1 MAVTV
6 ADSDSWFA
14 TCPKGVESLLAAELS
29 SLGADS
35 TRETVAGVYF
45 TGPRAIAYRACL
57 WSRLANRILWPQA
70 QVDAAD
76 GDELYHSLREIDW
89 GRLFDSAKSIAID
102 FSGENGNIRNTQFG
116 AQRSKDA
123 IVDWFVDAEGQR
135 PSVDRANPDVKLN
148 VRLVRDRAHVSIDFS
163 GGSLH
168 QRGYRL
174 RGGAAP
180 LKENLAAAVLLRADW
195 PGVAARGGALIDPM
209 CGSGTLLLEGA
220 MMAADIAPGL
230 ARKRFGFERLRFHDG
245 AQWQALV
252 SDARGRAERGRAAQ
266 LPEIRG
272 YDADQ
277 AVIRRAQENIARL
290 GLEKTVRVSARPVSQ
305 LAKPTHRPLPYGLLI
320 CNPPYG
326 ERLGEKEQLRGLY
339 RQLGELMLAEFPGW
353 QAAIFTSELEL
364 GKATGLR
371 SHKRYALYNGA
382 IATHLL
388 LFDLAG
394 NELRD
399 MGLAPVA
406 ASDAEPGSEP
416 GSESESESEPAA
428 LSAGAQMFGNRIRK
442 NRKRLANWVK
452 REQVSCYRLYDAD
465 MPEYAVAVDLYVG
478 YAHVAEYKAPR
489 GVAEEAAARR
499 LGEIRAALPAALG
512 IPPEDIVYK
521 QRSRQRGSEQYQ
533 KHGSKGELLKVQEG
547 RASLLVNLRDY
558 LDTGLFLDHRALR
571 LRIGREAA
579 GKDFLNLYCYTGT
592 ASVHAALGGA
602 KSTTSVDLS
611 NTYLDWLRKN
621 LAQNNLQADSNAL
634 VKADCQAWLEQ
645 QQQQRYDLILL
656 DPPSFSNSKSLET
669 SFDVQR
675 DHLQLLR
682 QAMAVLRRGG
692 QLYFSNNRRG
702 FKLDDSLREEFVCE
716 DITHATLD
724 PDFQRNSKI
733 HCCWSIRHPGDA

>member
-1 MAVTV
+1 
-6 ADSDSWFA
+6 
-14 TCPKGVESLLAAELS
+14 VESLLAAELS

-45 TGPRAIAYRACL
+45 AGPRAIAYRACL

-76 GDELYHSLREIDW
+76 ADELYHSLREIDW

-148 VRLVRDRAHVSIDFS
+148 IRLVRDRAHVSIDFS

-277 AVIRRAQENIARL
+277 AIIRRAQDNIARI
-290 GLEKTVRVSARPVSQ
+290 GLEKIVRVSARRVSE

-326 ERLGEKEQLRGLY
+326 ERLGEKAQLRGLY
-339 RQLGELMLAEFPGW
+339 RQLGEVMLAEFPGW

-399 MGLAPVA
+399 MGQEPVA
-406 ASDAEPGSEP
+406 ASEAELDP
-416 GSESESESEPAA
+416 ESTA
-428 LSAGAQMFGNRIRK
+428 LSDGAQMFGNRIRK
-442 NRKRLANWVK
+442 NRKRLSSWVK

-465 MPEYAVAVDLYVG
+465 MPEYAVAVDIYGG

-499 LGEIRAALPAALG
+499 LGEIRAALPEALG
-512 IPPEDIVYK
+512 IPAEDIVYK

-533 KHGSKGELLKVQEG
+533 KQGSKGELVKVQEG
-547 RASLLVNLRDY
+547 QASLLVNLRDY

-621 LAQNNLQADSNAL
+621 LAQNNLQADSNSL
-634 VKADCQAWLEQ
+634 VKADCQGWLEQ
-645 QQQQRYDLILL
+645 QHQRYDLVLL

-675 DHLQLLR
+675 DHLQLVR
-682 QAMAVLRRGG
+682 QAMGVLRPGG

-702 FKLDDSLREEFVCE
+702 FKLDDRLREEFVCE
-716 DITHATLD
+716 DITSATLD

-733 HCCWSIRHPGDA
+733 HCCWSIRHSGDA